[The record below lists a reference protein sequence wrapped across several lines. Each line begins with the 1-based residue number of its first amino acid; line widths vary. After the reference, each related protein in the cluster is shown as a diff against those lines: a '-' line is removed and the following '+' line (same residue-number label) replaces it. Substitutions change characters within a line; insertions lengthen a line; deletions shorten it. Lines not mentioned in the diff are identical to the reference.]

1 MVLPSSDAPLT
12 EEAADSGSEASPPV
26 PPRLSPSARRG
37 PGFPR
42 QWSSGEGR
50 EDTHTRELREQ
61 DIEVAGGGRQVTE
74 SPGKGVSQEE
84 VQQDAQLNTV
94 H

>member
-26 PPRLSPSARRG
+26 PPRPSPSARRG

-61 DIEVAGGGRQVTE
+61 DIEVAGGRSQ
-74 SPGKGVSQEE
+74 SPRERGSPRRKCST
-84 VQQDAQLNTV
+84 DAQLNTV